1 MIAETQSKRA
11 LKHAE
16 LQRIEHRLAA
26 VLIEL
31 WKLKAEHQQLT
42 ERRNELNR
50 MRQMRAQG
58 RTKRQRD
65 PAAWRNYMRGYMR
78 RRRKAKEAATRR
90 SESPPAP
97 GAALTSGA

>member
-26 VLIEL
+26 VQIEL

-42 ERRNELNR
+42 ERRNELNL
-50 MRQMRAQG
+50 MSEMRASL
-58 RTKRQRD
+58 RI
-65 PAAWRNYMRGYMR
+65 
-78 RRRKAKEAATRR
+78 
-90 SESPPAP
+90 
-97 GAALTSGA
+97 ALAVVW